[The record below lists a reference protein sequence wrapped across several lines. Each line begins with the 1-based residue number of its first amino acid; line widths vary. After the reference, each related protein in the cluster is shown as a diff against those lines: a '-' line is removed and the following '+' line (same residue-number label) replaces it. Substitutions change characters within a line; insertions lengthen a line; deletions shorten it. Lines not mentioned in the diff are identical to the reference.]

1 MVCMYTLFWKLLII
15 ELLLE
20 DFGNIT
26 QNTTPEE
33 NSQKMFHISS
43 PFVLFFLWEGQR
55 HFLRGIRIKFHLGS
69 SEGWTK
75 SGYGGRNPK

>member
-15 ELLLE
+15 ELLFGR
-20 DFGNIT
+20 FGNIT

-43 PFVLFFLWEGQR
+43 PFVPFFLWEGQDI
-55 HFLRGIRIKFHLGS
+55 FL
-69 SEGWTK
+69 
-75 SGYGGRNPK
+75 GG